1 MITPSM
7 ESALNRH
14 LNAEFYSSYLYL
26 SMSAYAA
33 HKGLKGAANW
43 CNVQAQEEML
53 HVQKFYD
60 YIESHGVRVVLDAIE
75 KPPADFGT
83 ILELFEAVLKHEQL
97 VTGLVNTL
105 MTQAATESDHATQT
119 FLQWFITEQVEEEQS
134 VNDII
139 DRLKLGGDTGP
150 ALFMMDNELATRVL
164 TTPAA

>member
-1 MITPSM
+1 M